1 MVALT
6 TLSALTRS
14 LRRRP
19 PFTLALVGLVVLL
32 TGLTGAIIGGVAWR
46 EQRARSRALL
56 DAAMTQ
62 AARLT
67 AAHADRMLED
77 AAATARL
84 GAELVQ
90 QGQLDRGGDDRA
102 LERFV
107 LAVLHA
113 HPHLSW
119 VSYGD
124 RQNRFLGAWRD
135 PRDNVY
141 LNRSFPDRGRIRL
154 EEDRILADG
163 RREAVRRSDDHRYRP
178 TERPYYRLAE
188 ARRAPVWTEPSE
200 FYAGGGLGITCAAP
214 VFDVLGGVKGVFTVD
229 FSLDRLATAFKDL
242 KVSSRG
248 RVFVTTAQGALLVG
262 HEGSG
267 ASRREVIDAELAAAA
282 MRQVPVSDAT
292 YEFEHQGETYLARA
306 VPISVG
312 DLQWVVEVVVPT
324 TDYTEHV
331 DAEARV
337 ALALGVL
344 ALILAVTGGVTL
356 ARWIARPLRELA
368 RHARRIRHGDLDVTV
383 VPRSRDEIGVLARAM
398 GDMVQALRDRD
409 FIRETFGRYVSPEPA
424 EQCLRDRDALQ
435 LGGEVREVA
444 MLMSDLRGFS
454 ELSERLGAPAM
465 IGLLNEYLAKM
476 TPVIIQ
482 HGGTINE
489 FIGDGIF
496 VLFGAPFGRPDD
508 AERAVRCARA
518 MQDALSQ
525 FNAESRQRRLSELS
539 MGIGLHVGSVVAG
552 NIGST
557 ERVKYGV
564 VGPAVNL
571 VARIQALTVGG
582 EVLLSDALRR
592 LVASKIEVAEGRP
605 ERVKGVRDVVMVYRL
620 LGVAAAP
627 GRVSTPAPEP
637 TTSIAETR
645 GRSAGAGVGF
655 ADPGLGVGRGLDR
668 SVRGKK
674 PI

>member
-1 MVALT
+1 
-6 TLSALTRS
+6 
-14 LRRRP
+14 
-19 PFTLALVGLVVLL
+19 VVLL

-46 EQRARSRALL
+46 DQRARSRALL
-56 DAAMTQ
+56 DAAMAQ

-67 AAHADRMLED
+67 AAHADRVLED

-84 GAELVQ
+84 GAEMVQ
-90 QGQLDRGGDDRA
+90 QGQLHLGDDRG
-102 LERFV
+102 LERFT

-124 RQNRFLGAWRD
+124 RLNRFLGAWRD

-141 LNRSFPDRGRIRL
+141 VNKSFPYRGRIRL
-154 EEDRILADG
+154 EEDRILPDG
-163 RREAVRRSDDHRYRP
+163 RREPVRRSDDHRYRP
-178 TERPYYRLAE
+178 TERPYFRAAE
-188 ARRAPVWTEPSE
+188 ARRGTVWTEPYE
-200 FYAGGGLGITCAAP
+200 FYAGGGLGVTCAAP
-214 VFDVLGGVKGVFTVD
+214 VLDVFGGVKGVFTVD
-229 FSLDRLATAFKDL
+229 FSLDRLAGAFKDL
-242 KVSSRG
+242 QVSSRG
-248 RVFVTTAQGALLVG
+248 RVFVATAQGALLVG
-262 HEGSG
+262 REGSG

-282 MRQVPVSDAT
+282 MRQTPVSDAT

-312 DLQWVVEVVVPT
+312 DLQWVVEVVVPA
-324 TDYTEHV
+324 TDYTEQV

-337 ALALGVL
+337 ALALGLL
-344 ALILAVTGGVTL
+344 ALLLAAAGGVML
-356 ARWIARPLRELA
+356 ARWIARPLQELA
-368 RHARRIRHGDLDVTV
+368 RHARRIRHGDLSVTV

-409 FIRETFGRYVSPEPA
+409 FIRETFGRYVSPELA

-465 IGLLNEYLAKM
+465 IGLLNQYLAKM

-482 HGGTINE
+482 HGGIINE
-489 FIGDGIF
+489 FIGDAIF

-508 AERAVRCARA
+508 AERAVRCAHA
-518 MQDALSQ
+518 MQQALSE
-525 FNAESRQRRLSELS
+525 FNADNRRRGLPELS
-539 MGIGLHVGSVVAG
+539 MGIGLHVGPVVAG

-571 VARIQALTVGG
+571 VARIQALTLGG
-582 EVLLSDALRR
+582 EVLLSDAIRN
-592 LVASKIEVAEGRP
+592 LVASRIEVGPGRL
-605 ERVKGVRDVVMVYRL
+605 ERFKGVRDAVLVYRL
-620 LGVAAAP
+620 LAVAD
-627 GRVSTPAPEP
+627 EQ
-637 TTSIAETR
+637 
-645 GRSAGAGVGF
+645 GRSGAQPRVTHL
-655 ADPGLGVGRGLDR
+655 DPVD
-668 SVRGKK
+668 
-674 PI
+674 

>member
-1 MVALT
+1 
-6 TLSALTRS
+6 
-14 LRRRP
+14 
-19 PFTLALVGLVVLL
+19 VVLL
-32 TGLTGAIIGGVAWR
+32 TGFTGAIIGGVAWR

-56 DAAMTQ
+56 DAAMAQ

-67 AAHADRMLED
+67 AAHADRVLED

-90 QGQLDRGGDDRA
+90 EGQLDSGGDDRA

-107 LAVLHA
+107 LAVLRA

-124 RQNRFLGAWRD
+124 RKNRFLGAWRD

-141 LNRSFPDRGRIRL
+141 LNRSFPHAGRIRL
-154 EEDRILADG
+154 EEDRVFPDG

-178 TERPYYRLAE
+178 TERPYYRAAE
-188 ARRAPVWTEPSE
+188 ARRAPVWTEPYE

-214 VFDVLGGVKGVFTVD
+214 ALDVLGGVKGVFTVD

-248 RVFVTTAQGALLVG
+248 RVFVATAQGALLVG

-282 MRQVPVSDAT
+282 MRQAPVSDAT

-312 DLQWVVEVVVPT
+312 GLSWVVEVVVPA

-337 ALALGVL
+337 ALALGALALVL
-344 ALILAVTGGVTL
+344 AVAGGVIL
-356 ARWIARPLRELA
+356 ARWIARPLHELA

-409 FIRETFGRYVSPEPA
+409 FIRETFGRYVSPELA

-465 IGLLNEYLAKM
+465 IALLNDYLAKM

-508 AERAVRCARA
+508 AVRAVRCAHA
-518 MQDALSQ
+518 MQGALRE
-525 FNAESRQRRLSELS
+525 FNADSGRPELN

-552 NIGST
+552 NIGSA

-571 VARIQALTVGG
+571 VARIQALTSGG
-582 EVLLSDALRR
+582 EVLMTEAMRAK
-592 LVASKIEVAEGRP
+592 VGPEVEVAAGRP
-605 ERVKGVRDVVMVYRL
+605 ERVKGVREAVMVYRL
-620 LGVAAAP
+620 VGVANGREVAP
-627 GRVSTPAPEP
+627 
-637 TTSIAETR
+637 I
-645 GRSAGAGVGF
+645 
-655 ADPGLGVGRGLDR
+655 L
-668 SVRGKK
+668 VRGKS

>member
-1 MVALT
+1 MVSLT
-6 TLSALTRS
+6 TFSSLTRG

-46 EQRARSRALL
+46 DQRARSRALL
-56 DAAMTQ
+56 DAAMAQ

-67 AAHADRMLED
+67 AAHADRVLED

-84 GAELVQ
+84 GAEMVQ
-90 QGQLDRGGDDRA
+90 QGQLHLGDDRG
-102 LERFV
+102 LERFT

-124 RQNRFLGAWRD
+124 RLNRFLGAWRD

-141 LNRSFPDRGRIRL
+141 INKSFPYRGRIRL
-154 EEDRILADG
+154 EEDRILPDG
-163 RREAVRRSDDHRYRP
+163 RREPVRRSDDHRYRP
-178 TERPYYRLAE
+178 TERPYFRAAE
-188 ARRAPVWTEPSE
+188 ARRGTVWTEPYE
-200 FYAGGGLGITCAAP
+200 FYAGGGLGVTCAAP
-214 VFDVLGGVKGVFTVD
+214 VLDVFGGVKGVFTVD
-229 FSLDRLATAFKDL
+229 FSLDRLAGAFKDL
-242 KVSSRG
+242 QVSSRG
-248 RVFVTTAQGALLVG
+248 RVFVATAQGALLVG
-262 HEGSG
+262 REGSG

-282 MRQVPVSDAT
+282 MRQTPVSDAT

-312 DLQWVVEVVVPT
+312 DLQWVVEVVVPA
-324 TDYTEHV
+324 TDYTEQV

-337 ALALGVL
+337 ALALGLL
-344 ALILAVTGGVTL
+344 ALLLAAAGGVML
-356 ARWIARPLRELA
+356 ARWIARPLQELA
-368 RHARRIRHGDLDVTV
+368 RHARRIRHGDLSVTV

-409 FIRETFGRYVSPEPA
+409 FIRETFGRYVSPELA

-465 IGLLNEYLAKM
+465 IGLLNQYLAKM

-482 HGGTINE
+482 HGGIINE
-489 FIGDGIF
+489 FIGDAIF

-508 AERAVRCARA
+508 AERAVRCAHA
-518 MQDALSQ
+518 MQQALSE
-525 FNAESRQRRLSELS
+525 FNADNSRRGLPELS
-539 MGIGLHVGSVVAG
+539 MGIGLHVGPVVAG

-571 VARIQALTVGG
+571 VARIQALTLGG
-582 EVLLSDALRR
+582 KVLLSDAIRN
-592 LVASKIEVAEGRP
+592 LVASRIEVGPGRL
-605 ERVKGVRDVVMVYRL
+605 ERFKGVRDAVLVYRL
-620 LGVAAAP
+620 LAVAD
-627 GRVSTPAPEP
+627 EQ
-637 TTSIAETR
+637 
-645 GRSAGAGVGF
+645 GRSGAQPRVTHL
-655 ADPGLGVGRGLDR
+655 DPVD
-668 SVRGKK
+668 
-674 PI
+674 

>member
-1 MVALT
+1 VGSLT
-6 TLSALTRS
+6 TLSRVTQL
-14 LRRRP
+14 LLRRP

-67 AAHADRMLED
+67 AAHADRVLED

-84 GAELVQ
+84 GAEFVQ
-90 QGQLDRGGDDRA
+90 QGQLDQDGGDRA
-102 LERFV
+102 LERFL

-124 RQNRFLGAWRD
+124 RANRFLGAWRD

-141 LNRSFPDRGRIRL
+141 VNRSFPREGRIRL
-154 EEDRILADG
+154 EEDRVFPDG

-178 TERPYYRLAE
+178 TERPYYQKAE
-188 ARRAPVWTEPSE
+188 ARRAPVWTEPYE

-214 VFDVLGGVKGVFTVD
+214 VLDVLGGVKGVFTVD

-248 RVFVTTAQGALLVG
+248 RVFVATAQGALLVG

-282 MRQVPVSDAT
+282 MRQTPVSDAM
-292 YEFEHQGETYLARA
+292 YEFEHRGETFLARA

-312 DLQWVVEVVVPT
+312 DLQWVVEVVVPA

-331 DAEARV
+331 DAEAKV
-337 ALALGVL
+337 ALGLGVL
-344 ALILAVTGGVTL
+344 ALILAVAGGVTL
-356 ARWIARPLRELA
+356 ARWIARPLQELA
-368 RHARRIRHGDLDVTV
+368 RHARRIRHGDLGVTV

-409 FIRETFGRYVSPEPA
+409 FIRETLGRYVSPELA

-454 ELSERLGAPAM
+454 EMSERLGPSAM

-476 TPVIIQ
+476 TPVITQ

-489 FIGDGIF
+489 FIGDAIF

-508 AERAVRCARA
+508 AERAVRCAWA
-518 MQDALSQ
+518 MQRALAE
-525 FNAESRQRRLSELS
+525 FNAESRQRGLPELS

-552 NIGST
+552 NIGSA

-582 EVLLSDALRR
+582 EVLLTDAIRR
-592 LVASKIEVAEGRP
+592 QVAVRIEVAEGRP
-605 ERVKGVRDVVMVYRL
+605 ERVKGVREAVMVYRL
-620 LGVAAAP
+620 IGIPEPLQTASQPRA
-627 GRVSTPAPEP
+627 STP
-637 TTSIAETR
+637 SIAEPR
-645 GRSAGAGVGF
+645 GR
-655 ADPGLGVGRGLDR
+655 
-668 SVRGKK
+668 
-674 PI
+674 

>member
-1 MVALT
+1 
-6 TLSALTRS
+6 
-14 LRRRP
+14 
-19 PFTLALVGLVVLL
+19 VGLVVLL

-46 EQRARSRALL
+46 DQRARSRALL
-56 DAAMTQ
+56 DAAMAQ

-67 AAHADRMLED
+67 AAHADRVLED

-84 GAELVQ
+84 GAEMVQ
-90 QGQLDRGGDDRA
+90 QGQLHLGDDRG
-102 LERFV
+102 LERFT

-124 RQNRFLGAWRD
+124 RLNRFLGAWRD

-141 LNRSFPDRGRIRL
+141 VNKSFPYRGRIRL
-154 EEDRILADG
+154 EEDRILPDG
-163 RREAVRRSDDHRYRP
+163 RREPVRRSDDHRYRP
-178 TERPYYRLAE
+178 TERPYFRAAE
-188 ARRAPVWTEPSE
+188 ARRGTVWTEPYE
-200 FYAGGGLGITCAAP
+200 FYAGGGLGVTCAAP
-214 VFDVLGGVKGVFTVD
+214 VLDVFGGVKGVFTVD
-229 FSLDRLATAFKDL
+229 FSLDRLAGAFKDL
-242 KVSSRG
+242 QVSSRG
-248 RVFVTTAQGALLVG
+248 RVFVATAQGALLVG
-262 HEGSG
+262 REGSG

-282 MRQVPVSDAT
+282 MRQTPVSDAT

-312 DLQWVVEVVVPT
+312 DLQWVVEVVVPA
-324 TDYTEHV
+324 TDYTEQV

-337 ALALGVL
+337 ALALGLL
-344 ALILAVTGGVTL
+344 ALLLAAAGGVML
-356 ARWIARPLRELA
+356 ARWIARPLQELA
-368 RHARRIRHGDLDVTV
+368 RHARRIRHGDLSVTV

-409 FIRETFGRYVSPEPA
+409 FIRETFGRYVSPELA

-465 IGLLNEYLAKM
+465 IGLLNQYLAKM

-482 HGGTINE
+482 HGGIINE
-489 FIGDGIF
+489 FIGDAIF

-508 AERAVRCARA
+508 AERAVRCAHA
-518 MQDALSQ
+518 MQQALSE
-525 FNAESRQRRLSELS
+525 FNADNRRRGLPELS
-539 MGIGLHVGSVVAG
+539 MGIGLHVGPVVAG

-571 VARIQALTVGG
+571 VARIQALTLGG
-582 EVLLSDALRR
+582 KVLLSDAIRN
-592 LVASKIEVAEGRP
+592 LVASRIEVGPGRL
-605 ERVKGVRDVVMVYRL
+605 ERFKGVRDAVLVYRL
-620 LGVAAAP
+620 LAVAD
-627 GRVSTPAPEP
+627 EQ
-637 TTSIAETR
+637 
-645 GRSAGAGVGF
+645 GRSGAQPRVTHL
-655 ADPGLGVGRGLDR
+655 DPVD
-668 SVRGKK
+668 
-674 PI
+674 

>member
-1 MVALT
+1 
-6 TLSALTRS
+6 
-14 LRRRP
+14 
-19 PFTLALVGLVVLL
+19 VGLVVLL

-46 EQRARSRALL
+46 DQRARSRALL
-56 DAAMTQ
+56 DAAMAQ

-67 AAHADRMLED
+67 AAHADRVLED

-84 GAELVQ
+84 GAEMVQ
-90 QGQLDRGGDDRA
+90 QGQLHLGDDRG
-102 LERFV
+102 LERFT

-124 RQNRFLGAWRD
+124 RLNRFLGAWRD

-141 LNRSFPDRGRIRL
+141 VNKSFPYRGRIRL
-154 EEDRILADG
+154 EEDRILPDG
-163 RREAVRRSDDHRYRP
+163 RREPVRRSDDHRYRP
-178 TERPYYRLAE
+178 TERPYFRAAE
-188 ARRAPVWTEPSE
+188 ARRGTVWTEPYE
-200 FYAGGGLGITCAAP
+200 FYAGGGLGVTCAAP
-214 VFDVLGGVKGVFTVD
+214 VLDVFGGVKGVFTVD
-229 FSLDRLATAFKDL
+229 FSLDRLAGAFKDL
-242 KVSSRG
+242 QVSSRG
-248 RVFVTTAQGALLVG
+248 RVFVATAQGALLVG
-262 HEGSG
+262 REGSG

-282 MRQVPVSDAT
+282 MRQTPVSDAT

-312 DLQWVVEVVVPT
+312 DLQWVVEVVVPA
-324 TDYTEHV
+324 TDYTEQV

-337 ALALGVL
+337 ALALGLL
-344 ALILAVTGGVTL
+344 ALLLAAAGGVML
-356 ARWIARPLRELA
+356 ARWIARPLQELA
-368 RHARRIRHGDLDVTV
+368 RHARRIRHGDLSVTV

-409 FIRETFGRYVSPEPA
+409 FIRETFGRYVSPELA

-465 IGLLNEYLAKM
+465 IGLLNQYLAKM

-482 HGGTINE
+482 HGGIINE
-489 FIGDGIF
+489 FIGDAIF

-508 AERAVRCARA
+508 AERAVRCAHA
-518 MQDALSQ
+518 MQQALSE
-525 FNAESRQRRLSELS
+525 FNADNRRRGLPELS
-539 MGIGLHVGSVVAG
+539 MGIGLHVGPVVAG

-571 VARIQALTVGG
+571 VARIQALTLGG
-582 EVLLSDALRR
+582 EVLLSDAIRN
-592 LVASKIEVAEGRP
+592 LVASRIEVGPGRL
-605 ERVKGVRDVVMVYRL
+605 ERFKGVRDAVLVYRL
-620 LGVAAAP
+620 LAVAD
-627 GRVSTPAPEP
+627 EQ
-637 TTSIAETR
+637 
-645 GRSAGAGVGF
+645 GRSGAQSRVTHL
-655 ADPGLGVGRGLDR
+655 DPVD
-668 SVRGKK
+668 
-674 PI
+674 

>member
-1 MVALT
+1 MV
-6 TLSALTRS
+6 TLATVSSLTR
-14 LRRRP
+14 LVRRRP

-67 AAHADRMLED
+67 AAHADRVLED

-84 GAELVQ
+84 GADLVQ
-90 QGQLDRGGDDRA
+90 QGHLEPEGDDRE
-102 LERFV
+102 LEGFV
-107 LAVLHA
+107 LAVLRA

-124 RQNRFLGAWRD
+124 RRDRFLGVWRD
-135 PRDNVY
+135 QRDNVY
-141 LNRSFPDRGRIRL
+141 VNKSYPVQGRIRL
-154 EEDRILADG
+154 EEDRVLPDG
-163 RREAVRRSDDHRYRP
+163 RREPGRRTDDHRYRP
-178 TERPYYRLAE
+178 SERPYFRAAE
-188 ARRAPVWTEPSE
+188 ARRAPVWTEPYE
-200 FYAGGGLGITCAAP
+200 FYAGGGLGVTSAAP
-214 VFDVLGGVKGVFTVD
+214 VLDMSGAVKGVFTVD

-242 KVSSRG
+242 KVSPRG
-248 RVFVTTAQGALLVG
+248 RVFVATSQGALLVG
-262 HEGSG
+262 REGSG

-282 MRQVPVSDAT
+282 MRQTPVSDAMF
-292 YEFEHQGETYLARA
+292 EFEHQGETYLARS

-312 DLQWVVEVVVPT
+312 DLQWVVEVVVPA

-337 ALALGVL
+337 ALALGVV
-344 ALILAVTGGVTL
+344 ALLLAVAGGVVL
-356 ARWIARPLRELA
+356 ARWIARPLQELA

-409 FIRETFGRYVSPEPA
+409 FIRETFGRYVSPELA

-435 LGGEVREVA
+435 LGGEVRDVA

-454 ELSERLGAPAM
+454 ELSERLGAAAM

-476 TPVIIQ
+476 TPVIIH

-496 VLFGAPFGRPDD
+496 VLFGAPFSRSDD
-508 AERAVRCARA
+508 ADRAVRCALA
-518 MQDALSQ
+518 MQDALKE
-525 FNAESRQRRLSELS
+525 FNADSRQRGLPELS
-539 MGIGLHVGSVVAG
+539 MGIGLHLGSVVAG

-557 ERVKYGV
+557 ARVKYGV

-571 VARIQALTVGG
+571 VARIQALTLGG
-582 EVLLSDALRR
+582 EVLLSDAIRAR
-592 LVASKIEVAEGRP
+592 VVSRIEVGAGRAERF
-605 ERVKGVRDVVMVYRL
+605 KGVRDPVMVYRL
-620 LGVAAAP
+620 LA
-627 GRVSTPAPEP
+627 
-637 TTSIAETR
+637 IADEV
-645 GRSAGAGVGF
+645 GRSGAE
-655 ADPGLGVGRGLDR
+655 ARMTHLDA
-668 SVRGKK
+668 VD
-674 PI
+674 

>member
-1 MVALT
+1 M
-6 TLSALTRS
+6 
-14 LRRRP
+14 
-19 PFTLALVGLVVLL
+19 
-32 TGLTGAIIGGVAWR
+32 
-46 EQRARSRALL
+46 
-56 DAAMTQ
+56 
-62 AARLT
+62 
-67 AAHADRMLED
+67 
-77 AAATARL
+77 
-84 GAELVQ
+84 
-90 QGQLDRGGDDRA
+90 
-102 LERFV
+102 
-107 LAVLHA
+107 LHA

-141 LNRSFPDRGRIRL
+141 LNRSFPYQGRIRL
-154 EEDRILADG
+154 EEDRIFADG
-163 RREAVRRSDDHRYRP
+163 RRESVRRSDDHRYRP
-178 TERPYYRLAE
+178 TERPYFRAAE
-188 ARRAPVWTEPSE
+188 ARRAPVWTEPYE

-214 VFDVLGGVKGVFTVD
+214 VFDLLGGVRGVFTVD

-248 RVFVTTAQGALLVG
+248 RVFVATAQGALLVG

-267 ASRREVIDAELAAAA
+267 ASRGQVIDAELAAAA
-282 MRQVPVSDAT
+282 MRQTPVSDAT

-344 ALILAVTGGVTL
+344 ALLLAVVGGVVL
-356 ARWIARPLRELA
+356 ARWIARPLQELA
-368 RHARRIRHGDLDVTV
+368 RLARRIRHGDLDVTV

-409 FIRETFGRYVSPEPA
+409 FIRETFGRYVSPELA
-424 EQCLRDRDALQ
+424 ERCLRDRDALQ

-465 IGLLNEYLAKM
+465 IGLLNDYLAKM

-482 HGGTINE
+482 HGGIINE

-508 AERAVRCARA
+508 AERAVRCAHG
-518 MQDALSQ
+518 DAAAPCGE
-525 FNAESRQRRLSELS
+525 FNVENRQRGLPELS

-571 VARIQALTVGG
+571 VARIQALTLGG
-582 EVLLSDALRR
+582 EVLLTDAILGR
-592 LVASKIEVAEGRP
+592 VAPRIQVAAGRP
-605 ERVKGVRDVVMVYRL
+605 ERVKGVRDAVMVYRL
-620 LGVAAAP
+620 LAIADAP
-627 GRVSTPAPEP
+627 SQPDAEAPM
-637 TTSIAETR
+637 THVDA
-645 GRSAGAGVGF
+645 V
-655 ADPGLGVGRGLDR
+655 DR
-668 SVRGKK
+668 
-674 PI
+674 